1 MSTPLILKRSAVPG
15 RVPTTSDLQLGEL
28 GLNTYDGRLY
38 TRKDNGTASIIEI
51 AAGTGGAG
59 TSGAGTGG
67 GGGDG
72 LCVLRA
78 GDTMSGELRLPASTA
93 SLTPLHIPHGVT
105 PSVLENGD
113 LWSTTSGLLGR
124 INGRTRTFIHNGN
137 PTALASDASQ
147 AVAEAG
153 IATSRQWFSAL
164 RINQAIQALAPVKAN
179 GSGASGTW
187 GISISGNAASA
198 SRAIT
203 ADTALFSDEAKVAR
217 NVAPGCISNSSI
229 AADAA
234 ITLSKLAP
242 LSATDRLLGRSSAG
256 GGAIEEI
263 PCSAAGRALLTD
275 TDAKAQRSTLGL
287 RSGATTA
294 ITISTAAPSGGRDG
308 DIWIQYT
315 A

>member
-15 RVPTTSDLQLGEL
+15 RVPTTGDLQLGEL

-51 AAGTGGAG
+51 GA
-59 TSGAGTGG
+59 

-78 GDTMSGELRLPASTA
+78 GDTMSGELRLPASTT
-93 SLTPLHIPHGVT
+93 SLTPLHIPHGAT

-113 LWSTTSGLLGR
+113 LWTTTTGLLGR
-124 INGRTRTFIHNGN
+124 INGATRTFIHNGN

-153 IATSRQWFSAL
+153 TSSTRQWFSAL
-164 RINQAIQALAPVKAN
+164 RINQAIQALSPVKAN

-187 GISISGNAASA
+187 GISISGHAA
-198 SRAIT
+198 T
-203 ADTALFSDEAKVAR
+203 ADTAFFSDDAKIAR
-217 NVAPGCISNSSI
+217 NVVPGCISDSSL

-242 LSATDRLLGRSSAG
+242 LSATDRVLGRSTAG
-256 GGAIEEI
+256 GGVIEEI
-263 PCSAAGRALLTD
+263 PCSAAGRALLA
-275 TDAKAQRSTLGL
+275 DADAAAQRTTLGL

-294 ITISTAAPSGGRDG
+294 ITISTAAPSGGSDG